1 MPNIEQAHGSHIE
14 DDFPSL
20 RRRFVQDL
28 EAQLAISDS
37 SYDFS
42 SFDQWKGDR
51 VFEMLDEVDVD
62 GRKMEVNGGFYNED
76 E

>member
-14 DDFPSL
+14 DDLPSL
-20 RRRFVQDL
+20 RRFMQDL
-28 EAQLAISDS
+28 EAQLAISYS

-62 GRKMEVNGGFYNED
+62 QKMEVNGGL
-76 E
+76 